1 MKVRR
6 RLALGCMVASLSVVA
21 ACGGSS
27 GSSGSSSSKDPY
39 VIGFVGPLSGPVAPS
54 GVALLAGLNAAV
66 DGINKSGGIEGRE
79 LKVSAKDDANDPAQ
93 AISAVRALKSE
104 GAVVM
109 YGPQISGLLGAVAD
123 IVTQS
128 KLTTISSAATTATLV
143 PAAPWIFSADI
154 PPQAQGAPAL
164 DFAKSVLGKDSLSA
178 GLISI
183 DTPAGAEW
191 FANVDTIAS
200 SEGAQIV
207 AEEKLP
213 VGATDVTVAAQK
225 VINGHPDAILTQVT
239 EQILVGLVPKL
250 RSLGFDGPII
260 SYHAAGSNAVLQQ
273 LNDPGVY
280 AARSA
285 APLSDSTDTGAAF
298 VQYQKDAEAAKFED
312 QANSNGLAVNG
323 YVTGQIIVATLKA
336 CGSGCDAE
344 KFHDAMADLD
354 LELPGLT
361 FGPVKYSD
369 DDHQGLDTVRY
380 YHWDGSAVVA
390 GNDQDYTGTLPVN

>member
-1 MKVRR
+1 MMLRS
-6 RLALGCMVASLSVVA
+6 RLALGCMVASLSLVA
-21 ACGGSS
+21 ACGSDS
-27 GSSGSSSSKDPY
+27 GSSGSSSKDPY

-66 DGINKSGGIEGRE
+66 DGINNSGGVDGRD

-93 AISAVRALKSE
+93 AVSAVRELKSE

-143 PAAPWIFSADI
+143 PPAPWIFSADI
-154 PPQAQGAPAL
+154 PPQAQAAPAL
-164 DFAKSVLGKDSLSA
+164 DFAKSLLNKDSLSA

-191 FANVDTIAS
+191 FDNVDKIAS
-200 SEGAQIV
+200 SEGVQV
-207 AEEKLP
+207 ADEEKIP

-250 RSLGFDGPII
+250 RSLGFEGPII

-273 LNDPGVY
+273 LNDKGVY

-285 APLSDSTDTGAAF
+285 APLTDSSDTGAAF
-298 VQYQKDAEAAKFED
+298 VQYQKDAQAAKFED

-336 CGSGCDAE
+336 CGSGCDSDS
-344 KFHDAMADLD
+344 FHDAISNLD

-361 FGPVKYSD
+361 FGPVKYDD

-390 GNDQDYTGTLPVN
+390 GDDQDYTGTLPVS